1 MAAIEKGRKKE
12 YDYTMQ
18 RIKKIFF
25 SSEAILTFFI
35 LAWELRK
42 LKKKNLIKN
51 HYWYFSSSES
61 NKALIFFW
69 MNTYHFPEII
79 FHNILN

>member
-42 LKKKNLIKN
+42 LKKKKNLIKN

-61 NKALIFFW
+61 NKALNFFGWTHTIFQR
-69 MNTYHFPEII
+69 
-79 FHNILN
+79 